1 MLKLTYSVRNNSIQN
16 IHSAYW
22 RTYIYTVCCLEI
34 NGINTK
40 DHYCDNNSQ
49 AILTLPLK

>member
-16 IHSAYW
+16 IHSASS

-40 DHYCDNNSQ
+40 EHNCNDNSQ